1 MARASRHV
9 LCAPGAFKESL
20 SAADAAAA
28 MASGAAAAGCTADEC
43 PVADGGDG
51 SLHVLAAAWGARMEP
66 VVVSGP
72 LGEPVKA
79 AIARSPGGHLA
90 VVELASA
97 SGLALVE
104 PRRRDPGRTT
114 TYGTGQLVAEAIR
127 RGATEV
133 ILCIGGSATVD
144 GGTGMVQ
151 ALGGRFFDRAG
162 RLIDEPLC
170 GARLQEID
178 RYEPPAVKPH
188 LRVACD
194 VTNPLFGPEGAALVY
209 GWQKGAR
216 GMQVLELEMA
226 LVHLASVC
234 GGDPEAPG
242 AGAAGGAGYGLAAML
257 GAELVRGIDLVLE
270 AVGFA
275 RRAAAC
281 DLVLT
286 GEGRLDESSARG
298 KAAVGVARA
307 AAAAGRPVAAIVGQY
322 VPDAMLGPHFTSILS
337 LERRYGLA
345 RALAE
350 PAALVQGAARDLLRG
365 MGP

>member
-1 MARASRHV
+1 MAA
-9 LCAPGAFKESL
+9 GA
-20 SAADAAAA
+20 SAAR
-28 MASGAAAAGCTADEC
+28 CTADEC

-51 SLHVLAAAWGARMEP
+51 SLHVLAEAWGARIEP

-72 LGEPVKA
+72 LGEPVRA
-79 AIARSPGGHLA
+79 AIARSPGGRLA
-90 VVELASA
+90 VVELALA

-114 TYGTGQLVAEAIR
+114 TFGTGQLIAEALR

-133 ILCIGGSATVD
+133 IVCIGGSATVD

-162 RLIDEPLC
+162 SQIDEPLC
-170 GARLQEID
+170 GARLREID

-194 VTNPLFGPEGAALVY
+194 VTNPLFGSEGAAMVY
-209 GWQKGAR
+209 GPQKGAR
-216 GMQVLELEMA
+216 GWQVLDLDMA
-226 LVHLASVC
+226 LMHLASVC
-234 GGDPEAPG
+234 GGNPEAPG

-257 GAELVRGIDLVLE
+257 GAELVRGIDLVLD

-275 RRAAAC
+275 RRAALC

-286 GEGRLDESSARG
+286 GEGRLDEQSARG
-298 KAAVGVARA
+298 KSAVGVARA
-307 AAAAGRPVAAIVGQY
+307 AAAVGVPVAAIVGQY
-322 VPDAMLGPHFTSILS
+322 VPDAMLEPHFASIVS
-337 LERRYGLA
+337 LERRFGLA

-350 PAALVQGAARDLLRG
+350 PAALVEEAARELLRG